1 MEIEV
6 KTLIDKVSDEIKAMK
21 LANEE
26 LTKAL
31 TLKAS
36 PEDIKSL
43 ETALKAKDAEF
54 EAKMVKAIEALDKI
68 QLEMKD
74 NTQFNNNGKS
84 DFAEMKK
91 KWDDK
96 SFIETLQKRGNKEG
110 HTFEVKTGTAMD
122 VATYL
127 SGSGGLATAVVVP
140 FREPG
145 IGKAPDRVPTL
156 LDLISRGN
164 INSDPLTWVE
174 RSARTMAAAA
184 VAEGA
189 AYANTILTYIQ
200 RSQAVERLGHFIK
213 VQNKAL
219 EDWDLL
225 MSEINLELFT
235 GLERII
241 EEEVYSGSGTTPH
254 LQGITDTGHA
264 AAYSSTG
271 LTGTVITPNHF
282 DAIRAAIM
290 QIRQNE
296 YQASAAFINP
306 ADGAAM
312 DMPKNADGLYLLP
325 PFIMNNGTVVKGVP
339 VIESNLVTTGDLL
352 IGDFK
357 KDALFMKRGIE
368 VRIWEQNEDDVLFDR
383 KTITA
388 SVRCVNRLKVPDYNA
403 FVYDTFADIITA
415 ITV

>member
-1 MEIEV
+1 MEKEV
-6 KTLIDKVSDEIKAMK
+6 KDLVDKVSDEIKAMR
-21 LANEE
+21 LANDE
-26 LTKAL
+26 LQKAL

-36 PEDIKSL
+36 PDEIKAL
-43 ETALKAKDAEF
+43 EKELKAKDAEF
-54 EAKMVKAIEALDKI
+54 EEKMIKATNALDKI

-74 NTQFNNNGKS
+74 SARFQNEGKS
-84 DFAEMKK
+84 DFADMKK

-110 HTFEVKTGTAMD
+110 HTFELKVGTVMD
-122 VATYL
+122 VATHL
-127 SGSGGLATAVVVP
+127 SGSAMATAVVVP

-145 IGKAPDRVPTL
+145 IGKTPDRVPTL
-156 LDLISRGN
+156 LDLITRGN

-174 RSARTMAAAA
+174 RSARTMAAAFIS
-184 VAEGA
+184 EGS
-189 AYANTILTYIQ
+189 AYPNTILTYIQ
-200 RSQAVERLGHFIK
+200 RSQAVERAGHFIK

-225 MSEINLELFT
+225 MSEINTELFT

-254 LQGITDTGHA
+254 LQGITDAGHA

-271 LTGTVITPNHF
+271 LTGQVITGNHF
-282 DAIRAAIM
+282 DAIRAALM
-290 QIRQNE
+290 QLKQNE
-296 YQASAAFINP
+296 YQGTAGLINP

-312 DMPKNADGLYLLP
+312 DLAKNAQGVYLLP
-325 PFIMNNGTVVKGVP
+325 PFTASDGTKVKGIP
-339 VIESNLVTTGDLL
+339 IYESNLITAGDILV
-352 IGDFK
+352 GDFK
-357 KDALFMKRGIE
+357 RDALYMRRGIE
-368 VRIWEQNEDDVLFDR
+368 IRIWEQNEDDVLYDR

-388 SVRCVNRLKVPDYNA
+388 SVRCVNRLRTTDYNA
-403 FVYDTFADIITA
+403 FVYDSIADIITA